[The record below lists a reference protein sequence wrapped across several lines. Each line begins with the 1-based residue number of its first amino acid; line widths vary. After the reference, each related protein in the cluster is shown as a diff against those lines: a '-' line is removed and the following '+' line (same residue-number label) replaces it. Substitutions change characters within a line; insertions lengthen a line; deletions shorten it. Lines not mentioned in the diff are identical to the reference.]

1 MKAIFVT
8 SLLISI
14 MARNNKNVVMRSK
27 NLQKKNKKTETEAFT
42 TKGTQTLTVEE
53 GMFGTWGAWAV
64 APAGSFLC
72 GYKFTSLDIEE
83 KLTGNLGV
91 DGLTAIF
98 CDALDWTK

>member
-1 MKAIFVT
+1 
-8 SLLISI
+8 
-14 MARNNKNVVMRSK
+14 
-27 NLQKKNKKTETEAFT
+27 
-42 TKGTQTLTVEE
+42 
-53 GMFGTWGAWAV
+53 MFGTWGAWAV